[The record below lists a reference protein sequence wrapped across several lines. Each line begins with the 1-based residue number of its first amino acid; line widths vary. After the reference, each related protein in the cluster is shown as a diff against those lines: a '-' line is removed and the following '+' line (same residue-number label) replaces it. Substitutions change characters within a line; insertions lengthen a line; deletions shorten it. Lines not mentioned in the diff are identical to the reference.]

1 MATYQ
6 KPIITVDSGM
16 AEGIYAA
23 SGCYTITYHMHQ
35 DQQIGRTDYRI
46 QINGKHMADHT
57 KDTQFLTVT
66 FNQAVEYVSS
76 NGTLESS
83 TPTTL
88 AITFSYHQNPNDNIG
103 LGDLIVKS
111 EQGLQILSMQLTD

>member
-23 SGCYTITYHMHQ
+23 SGCYTVTYQMHQ
-35 DQQIGRTDYRI
+35 EQQLGRTDYRI
-46 QINGKHMADHT
+46 QVNGEHKADHT
-57 KDTQFLTVT
+57 RDTQFLTVI

-76 NGTLESS
+76 TGTCESS

-88 AITFSYHQNPNDNIG
+88 TIKFTYHQNPNDHIG
-103 LGDLIVKS
+103 LGDLVVTS
-111 EQGLQILSMQLTD
+111 EQGLQILSMKLTD